1 MEKDLT
7 AGSIAKNLAQLAWPL
22 IFGML
27 FQTAFNII
35 DTIYVGMLGTKELAA
50 ISATFPVVFIFIA
63 IASGLAAGCTALV
76 AQAIGAKRFKE
87 ASNIAE
93 HSLLLG
99 FIISASIAALGILLS
114 QYVFL
119 FMGITA
125 ELLPYTL
132 SYANIIFF
140 GFIFLFVG
148 FIAMSI
154 IRAQGDTKTPMKFQ
168 IAAVLM
174 NVALDPV
181 MIFGLFGFPA
191 LGLTGAAI
199 ATVISRSFMAFAN
212 IAYLMLGKTKIRLS
226 PKNFSFKTEII
237 KRIIKVGLPASAANS
252 INSIG
257 MILLMSLV
265 ALFGTEVIAVFGIGM
280 RLDGLVTLP
289 AIGLATAAV
298 TLVGQNYGSKKYE
311 RAEKTVEYAA
321 VFALAVSSALAML
334 MFFFPEAFLLPFT
347 REQSVIEIG
356 KTYISIVAFSYIF
369 RSITISINSAFQGT
383 GKTTISLAITT
394 LSWALTLA
402 LSYLLMQSNGAKG
415 IWLGMFYSSAIIAI
429 FSALIFK
436 SKKWL

>member
-63 IASGLAAGCTALV
+63 IASGLAAGSTALV
-76 AQAIGAKRFKE
+76 AQAIGAKRFRE
-87 ASNIAE
+87 ADNIAE
-93 HSLLLG
+93 HSLLLALIFSLG
-99 FIISASIAALGILLS
+99 IAILGILFAK
-114 QYVFL
+114 YIFL

-132 SYANIIFF
+132 SYANIIFI

-154 IRAQGDTKTPMKFQ
+154 IRAQGNTKTPMKFQ
-168 IAAVLM
+168 ISAVLL
-174 NVALDPV
+174 NIVLDPI
-181 MIFGLFGFPA
+181 MIFGFFGFPA
-191 LGLTGAAI
+191 LGLAGAAI

-212 IAYLMLGKTKIRLS
+212 IAYLMLNKTKVRLR
-226 PKNFSFKTEII
+226 PKDFSFKPEIMRKI
-237 KRIIKVGLPASAANS
+237 LKVGLPASAANS

-265 ALFGTEVIAVFGIGM
+265 AFFGTEVIAVFGIGM

-289 AIGLATAAV
+289 VIGLATAAV
-298 TLVGQNYGSKKYE
+298 TLVGQNYGSNKHE
-311 RAEKTVEYAA
+311 RAEKTVEYAT
-321 VFALAVSSALAML
+321 VFALAVSSAIAIL
-334 MFFFPEAFLLPFT
+334 MFSFPEAFLIPFT

-356 KTYISIVAFSYIF
+356 KVYISIVAFSYIF

-383 GKTTISLAITT
+383 GKTTISLAVTT
-394 LSWALTLA
+394 FSWVLTLA
-402 LSYLLMQSNGAKG
+402 LSYLLMQGEGAKG

-429 FSALIFK
+429 VSVLIFK